1 MRLLTVPFYSS
12 AEFLSHY
19 SSKHPDGAIFC
30 RTRTELELGEAVLVE
45 VSFTGLPNRALIRAS
60 VHSIEAGRG
69 AWLAFDP
76 ADTSTRDFL
85 LRLARGELA
94 VTSKIERNYDR
105 FPASLPVAI
114 KVTSAASADD
124 AVVSQSQTSDVSA
137 SGVFI
142 RSATPPPVG
151 ARVQLVIDAPGPS
164 GTFTLE
170 GEVTWVRNNPAE
182 QGFGVHFRDKRGED
196 NRRLRALLR
205 RASESGRVRF
215 ATEA

>member
-1 MRLLTVPFYSS
+1 MRLLTVPFFSS

-30 RTRTELELGEAVLVE
+30 RTRTDLDLGEAVLIE
-45 VSFTGLPNRALIRAS
+45 ISFTGLPNRALLRAS
-60 VHSIEAGRG
+60 VHSLEGGRG

-76 ADTSTRDFL
+76 ADASTRDFL
-85 LRLARGELA
+85 LRLARGELE

-105 FPASLPVAI
+105 FPTSLPVAI
-114 KVTSAASADD
+114 KVTSD
-124 AVVSQSQTSDVSA
+124 ATSEVSQSQTNDLSA

-151 ARVQLVIDAPGPS
+151 ARVQLVIDAPGPV
-164 GTFTLE
+164 GTFSLD
-170 GEVTWVRNNPAE
+170 GEVTWVRNSPTE

-215 ATEA
+215 AG